1 MLVRSMSGGSASFV
15 SHSSPV
21 DRIYERIERG
31 ELALAEPLLL
41 EMRYSARNGADF
53 NLLAEE
59 LDALPLLSLDGVTI
73 RRSIEAQAQLAALS
87 DVSHGEGRR

>member
-1 MLVRSMSGGSASFV
+1 MWARLHDGRIAGSAA
-15 SHSSPV
+15 

-31 ELALAEPLLL
+31 ELALTEPLLL

-73 RRSIEAQAQLAALS
+73 RRSLEAC
-87 DVSHGEGRR
+87 G